1 MKISYTIKAFGVF
14 SPKKVKKIH
23 FLLLFTS
30 YRGCR
35 RVGFGAVKQYR
46 QQTYIKQYR
55 PLILSYYIIRRD
67 FSFIKNQINLY
78 QRIPNQYSLMYSY
91 SLPTRAR

>member
-1 MKISYTIKAFGVF
+1 MKNIQYDKSFWRVF
-14 SPKKVKKIH
+14 SQKSEKDTL
-23 FLLLFTS
+23 FLLFPS